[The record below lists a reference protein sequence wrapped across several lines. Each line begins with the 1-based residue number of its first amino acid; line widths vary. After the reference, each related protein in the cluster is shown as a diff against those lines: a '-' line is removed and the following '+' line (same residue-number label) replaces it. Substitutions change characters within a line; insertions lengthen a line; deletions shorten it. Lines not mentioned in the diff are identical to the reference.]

1 MPSYIFRENDDD
13 IPYLKSNSPKI
24 NIMLLS
30 DNIKND
36 INSESGLK
44 NQITEIVPKKIFIE
58 MIAFSVALLVT
69 I

>member
-13 IPYLKSNSPKI
+13 IPYFKSSSPKI

-58 MIAFSVALLVT
+58 MIALLVT

>member
-1 MPSYIFRENDDD
+1 
-13 IPYLKSNSPKI
+13 
-24 NIMLLS
+24 MLLS